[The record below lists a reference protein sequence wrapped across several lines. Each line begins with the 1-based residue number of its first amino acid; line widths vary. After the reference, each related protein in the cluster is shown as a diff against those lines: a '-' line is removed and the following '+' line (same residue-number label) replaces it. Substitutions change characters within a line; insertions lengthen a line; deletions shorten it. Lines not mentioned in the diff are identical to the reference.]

1 LKEEIMATKSYGIAF
16 LTASLALGVLVGVAA
31 VLLFTPHV
39 SSTNWGVYVGPL
51 PSQLSFDPVR
61 MDKADTVRWLSTLTA
76 KRLYI
81 ETEQK
86 IFANSVLQQDTRR
99 YRVTCSGSGCDSGP
113 VVSAPYPP
121 MPTGGYKYWQ
131 GLADPSGPIVWADG
145 RIINQW

>member
-1 LKEEIMATKSYGIAF
+1 MATKSYGIVS
-16 LTASLALGVLVGVAA
+16 LTASVALGVAVGVAA
-31 VLLFTPHV
+31 VLLLTPHV

-51 PSQLSFDPVR
+51 PNQLSFDPVK
-61 MDKADTVRWLSTLTA
+61 MDKADTVRWLSTLTT

-86 IFANSVLQQDTRR
+86 IFANSVLQPDTRR
-99 YRVTCSGSGCDSGP
+99 YRVTCNGSGCDSGP
-113 VVSAPYPP
+113 VVSVPPPPPP

-145 RIINQW
+145 RIIIQW

>member
-1 LKEEIMATKSYGIAF
+1 MATKSYGIVS
-16 LTASLALGVLVGVAA
+16 LTASIALGVAVGVAA
-31 VLLFTPHV
+31 VLLLTPHV
-39 SSTNWGVYVGPL
+39 ASTKWGVYVGPL

-76 KRLYI
+76 KRVYI

-99 YRVTCSGSGCDSGP
+99 WRVTCDVSGCDSGP
-113 VVSAPYPP
+113 VVPPPGPP
-121 MPTGGYKYWQ
+121 MPTEGYKYWQ

-145 RIINQW
+145 RIIIQW